1 MAISKSGDRWT
12 VTSQRWFI
20 VLQRGD
26 SFKRSCRLKE
36 IKERVDRSKRFESDP
51 GIEMDPREGEGVKG
65 GTGRGTAISSN
76 NRCLSRLSRLT
87 RGARGEEGTIER
99 RGGEC
104 CIIKAIRG
112 SRIRYSTSYIT
123 NMIIRGQPAP
133 KGVRLCL
140 GRGGFG
146 LWGRLNGII
155 NNRS

>member
-65 GTGRGTAISSN
+65 GGRV
-76 NRCLSRLSRLT
+76 
-87 RGARGEEGTIER
+87 EER
-99 RGGEC
+99 QLVP
-104 CIIKAIRG
+104 IIVASLG
-112 SRIRYSTSYIT
+112 SL
-123 NMIIRGQPAP
+123 
-133 KGVRLCL
+133 V
-140 GRGGFG
+140 
-146 LWGRLNGII
+146 
-155 NNRS
+155 